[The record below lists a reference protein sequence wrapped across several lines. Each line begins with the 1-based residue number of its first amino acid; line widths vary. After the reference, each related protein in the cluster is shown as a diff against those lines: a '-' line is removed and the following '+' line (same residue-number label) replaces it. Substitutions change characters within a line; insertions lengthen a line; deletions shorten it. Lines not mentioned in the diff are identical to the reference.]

1 MVILNIFNYIV
12 NIILLKIKMS
22 SRMIKMVHHFRNS
35 MRVAKYKW
43 NTEKQELLA
52 ELKRAKD
59 NSIEHR

>member
-1 MVILNIFNYIV
+1 
-12 NIILLKIKMS
+12 MS

-52 ELKRAKD
+52 ELKRAKE

>member
-1 MVILNIFNYIV
+1 
-12 NIILLKIKMS
+12 MS

-52 ELKRAKD
+52 ELKRAKE
-59 NSIEHR
+59 NSLENR

>member
-1 MVILNIFNYIV
+1 VHNIIFNVILFE
-12 NIILLKIKMS
+12 IKMS

-52 ELKRAKD
+52 ELKQAKESSMG
-59 NSIEHR
+59 NR